1 MWTQGL
7 GLVPSLGR
15 VCPGWQ
21 GELESEPM
29 GTLGLLPWLEGGGRR
44 EEERPAGRSH
54 RDGPVLMPVAAKTH
68 ALPRYKRIGSVG
80 ARTLPS

>member
-1 MWTQGL
+1 VACQLEQL
-7 GLVPSLGR
+7 GQLAPRPLSIL
-15 VCPGWQ
+15 
-21 GELESEPM
+21 ELWESEPM